1 MSSTGSRG
9 DVAVAVGAPRATLGA
24 TSRRPVIGW
33 AVVGA
38 VCSVVAV
45 GVYLRWLLGGD
56 AVAVGPGPDPM
67 TDGTVRAALAF
78 QNAVPALAVL
88 TIVVLVR
95 RCRAERRL
103 TLDAM
108 IAIGWVLSWW
118 HDPLINWQQ
127 PAVLYN
133 ASLVN
138 LGSWVAHV
146 PFWSNGAA
154 AGLPEP
160 VLVIGA
166 IYVWLGLGFGV
177 IGAAAMRRARHRRPS
192 LGTAAT
198 VLVGFVA
205 VFAVEVVVELIAI
218 RTELVAY
225 PSAIAAL
232 TLWAGKT
239 HQVPLYAQ
247 ALWSMT
253 LTATAALR
261 FFVDEQSRS
270 VVERGAESATRS
282 GRATALRLLAVIGF
296 VHVAALAYDATMN
309 ATVPFAGPT
318 EAYPT
323 YFRGDR
329 CGDGTGVACP

>member
-1 MSSTGSRG
+1 
-9 DVAVAVGAPRATLGA
+9 VV
-24 TSRRPVIGW
+24 GW

-38 VCSVVAV
+38 VCSAVAAW
-45 GVYLRWLLGGD
+45 VYLRWLLGGD
-56 AVAVGPGPDPM
+56 AVQVDPGPDPI
-67 TDGTVRAALAF
+67 TSGTERAALAF
-78 QNAVPALAVL
+78 QIAVPTLAVV
-88 TIVVLVR
+88 TVAVLVR
-95 RCRAERRL
+95 RCLAERRL

-138 LGSWVAHV
+138 LGSWVEHV
-146 PFWSNGAA
+146 PFWSNDAA
-154 AGLPEP
+154 NGLPEP

-177 IGAAAMRRARHRRPS
+177 IGAAAMRRARRRWPT
-192 LGTAAT
+192 LGVVST

-205 VFAVEVVVELIAI
+205 VFAVELVLELIAI

-225 PSAIAAL
+225 PSAIAEF
-232 TLWAGKT
+232 TLWAGQT

-261 FFVDEQSRS
+261 FLLDDHGRS
-270 VVERGAESATRS
+270 FVERGVEGTGAT
-282 GRATALRLLAVIGF
+282 GRWTTALRLLAVIGF
-296 VHVAALAYDATMN
+296 VHVAALAYDAAMN
-309 ATVPFAGPT
+309 ATVPFADPA

-323 YFRGDR
+323 YLRLDR
-329 CGDGTGVACP
+329 CGDGTGVTCP